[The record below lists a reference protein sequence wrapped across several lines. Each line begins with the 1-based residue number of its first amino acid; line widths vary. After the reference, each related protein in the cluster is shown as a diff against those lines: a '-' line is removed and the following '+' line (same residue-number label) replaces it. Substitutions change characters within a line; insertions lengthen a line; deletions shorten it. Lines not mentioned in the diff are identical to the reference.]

1 MKRGLL
7 HRLPAVSAVSAP
19 PAGPGSLDV
28 GSVAVSLSERPA
40 ESVLSAWDRL
50 VAETKESDVTQLS
63 GWAAVRRTVGYGP
76 LYVFAWQSDVLVGG
90 AQVLVRRVPL
100 LGRIGYV
107 SYGPIVAAA
116 ASRAA
121 VVAAL
126 ADALEGLGRTR
137 LCALFVQ
144 PVEGDDVS
152 AALLARGFRDSM
164 AGVAPAATVRIDL
177 SATEEELRAGLSKR
191 IRRWT

>member
-1 MKRGLL
+1 MKRDLL
-7 HRLPAVSAVSAP
+7 HELAGPGDSGVVAEPVPLEVGAVSAQVCEQPS
-19 PAGPGSLDV
+19 G
-28 GSVAVSLSERPA
+28 
-40 ESVLSAWDRL
+40 SVLSAWDRL

-63 GWAAVRRTVGYGP
+63 GWAAVRRTVGYEP

-90 AQVLVRRVPL
+90 AQVLVRRTPL

-107 SYGPIVAAA
+107 SYGPIVAATA
-116 ASRAA
+116 ESRAA

-126 ADALEGLGRTR
+126 AEALEGLGRTR
-137 LCALFVQ
+137 LRALFVQ
-144 PVEGDDVS
+144 PVEGDDIS

-177 SATEEELRAGLSKR
+177 SATEEELRAGLSNR
-191 IRRWT
+191 IRR

>member
-1 MKRGLL
+1 MKRDLL
-7 HRLPAVSAVSAP
+7 HELAGPDDFGAVAEPVPVKVGAVSAQVC
-19 PAGPGSLDV
+19 
-28 GSVAVSLSERPA
+28 ERPA
-40 ESVLSAWDRL
+40 ESVLAAWDRL

-63 GWAAVRRTVGYGP
+63 GWAAVRRTVGYEP

-107 SYGPIVAAA
+107 SYGPVVAAA

-126 ADALEGLGRTR
+126 ADAL
-137 LCALFVQ
+137 
-144 PVEGDDVS
+144 
-152 AALLARGFRDSM
+152 
-164 AGVAPAATVRIDL
+164 
-177 SATEEELRAGLSKR
+177 
-191 IRRWT
+191 